1 MVVPREICN
10 AAANAERDR
19 VLAWLDAGGSINDV
33 DESGYTLVHCCV
45 YGVCEHEQDRSISDQ
60 HVALAR
66 HLIALGADV
75 NIATHT
81 TQSTPLH
88 NAVINDFSGQGPKG
102 EYLTIDMLS
111 VLLAAKPNVN
121 ARDPITNERPL
132 GARLRIGASVHLL
145 HSLTLSRTARMVRM
159 LLRAGASLDSCG
171 PHYGEDGTAEDILE
185 RRESLESSVGLAG
198 NEHWIEIK
206 ALVHGVRQHGSYKR
220 YARSFHRDVLTV
232 RGLAQRGKLSTEDSV
247 LNFLARLGDNGVVW
261 HVLSFWR
268 ATN

>member
-45 YGVCEHEQDRSISDQ
+45 YGVCVHEQDRSINDQ

-81 TQSTPLH
+81 
-88 NAVINDFSGQGPKG
+88 
-102 EYLTIDMLS
+102 
-111 VLLAAKPNVN
+111 
-121 ARDPITNERPL
+121 
-132 GARLRIGASVHLL
+132 
-145 HSLTLSRTARMVRM
+145 
-159 LLRAGASLDSCG
+159 CG

-198 NEHWIEIK
+198 NEHWMEIK
-206 ALVHGVRQHGSYKR
+206 ALVHGVRKYGTYKR

-232 RGLAQRGKLSTEDSV
+232 RGLAQRGKLSTSDPV

-261 HVLSFWR
+261 HVLEYWR